1 MDSDDKLMRI
11 PLPPPF
17 PISPPPPP
25 LPLPCG
31 PSPPKGSVAAEHH
44 CGRVLGLHFHHS
56 NPDILYAA
64 DCAFGLLQLNI
75 NSGEV
80 EVLVPQGQRDGENPF
95 INFGNDL
102 VVLSNGSI
110 FFTDSSRKFSRHDNV
125 LDVFEGRPNGQLLHY
140 NPVEKRCYVVVAEM
154 HFPNGICLSQ
164 DGEALLISETTR
176 ARIQRYCHVQIL
188 SSNLLI
194 PSPPLSSHRY
204 HLTGPLAG
212 SVDTFIDNLPGLPDN
227 ISPSFHGNYWV
238 AFAATRK
245 LPIVDIMSQM
255 ALLRGLLVKVSCTKT

>member
-1 MDSDDKLMRI
+1 MCI

-17 PISPPPPP
+17 PISPP

-31 PSPPKGSVAAEHH
+31 SSPLKGSVEAESH

-110 FFTDSSRKFSRHDNV
+110 FFTDSSRKFSRLDNV

-140 NPVEKRCYVVVAEM
+140 NPVEKRCYIAVAEM

-176 ARIQRYCHVQIL
+176 TRIQRYCHVRIL
-188 SSNLLI
+188 SSNILI
-194 PSPPLSSHRY
+194 PSPPTDTTSLVLWLGQ
-204 HLTGPLAG
+204 LTHSLTTSLDCQTTYLPVSMATTGWPL
-212 SVDTFIDNLPGLPDN
+212 LPP
-227 ISPSFHGNYWV
+227 
-238 AFAATRK
+238 
-245 LPIVDIMSQM
+245 
-255 ALLRGLLVKVSCTKT
+255 VSCPSLIS

>member
-1 MDSDDKLMRI
+1 MTVSHVHT
-11 PLPPPF
+11 PLPPPPYSF
-17 PISPPPPP
+17 LSPGSSPLYPSTPPPSTYPHGS
-25 LPLPCG
+25 L
-31 PSPPKGSVAAEHH
+31 STGSVEAEHH

-56 NPDILYAA
+56 NPYILYAA

-110 FFTDSSRKFSRHDNV
+110 FFTDSSRKFSRYDNI

-140 NPVEKRCYVVVAEM
+140 HPGEKRCYVAVAEM

-164 DGEALLISETTR
+164 DGGALLISETTR
-176 ARIQRYCHVQIL
+176 ARIQRYCHIFSTVVDTCPNCVL
-188 SSNLLI
+188 NH
-194 PSPPLSSHRY
+194 PFPPLLDYSGSHPLPPPSLLQVSSHWSS
-204 HLTGPLAG
+204 G
-212 SVDTFIDNLPGLPDN
+212 
-227 ISPSFHGNYWV
+227 WV
-238 AFAATRK
+238 CGH
-245 LPIVDIMSQM
+245 IH
-255 ALLRGLLVKVSCTKT
+255 